1 MNNDEES
8 KWLRDRMALLRRR
21 RGASVVKFD
30 QIWQAAQRE
39 RRARQMDREWP
50 WWKLASASLAAFII
64 VAAFVLQTQSR
75 IEDSRHKEQEFAT
88 VDGILMTNWQA
99 PSDDLIRLPE
109 EDLVE
114 QR

>member
-1 MNNDEES
+1 MNSDEES
-8 KWLRDRMALLRRR
+8 KWLRERMALLRHRR
-21 RGASVVKFD
+21 NASVVEFD
-30 QIWQAAQRE
+30 QIWRAARKEQST
-39 RRARQMDREWP
+39 RQMDRAWP
-50 WWKLASASLAAFII
+50 WWKLAGATF
-64 VAAFVLQTQSR
+64 AAFVVIGMSVLQTRSR

-109 EDLVE
+109 EDLFE